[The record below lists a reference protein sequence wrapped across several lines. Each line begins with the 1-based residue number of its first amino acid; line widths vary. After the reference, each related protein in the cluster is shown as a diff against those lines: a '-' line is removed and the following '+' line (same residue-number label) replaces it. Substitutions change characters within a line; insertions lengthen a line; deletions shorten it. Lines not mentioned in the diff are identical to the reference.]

1 MGIRSLSVNVK
12 GRVQG
17 VYFRMSTK
25 EKADELGL
33 KGFVRNEKDGS
44 VYVEVEGEENMLVKM
59 LEWLKIGP
67 TNANVTALDIQ
78 EQSIKGYASFLV
90 KRQ

>member
-1 MGIRSLSVNVK
+1 MRSLSVNVK

-17 VYFRMSTK
+17 VYFRISTK

-67 TNANVTALDIQ
+67 SNANVSTLDTQ
-78 EQSIKGYASFLV
+78 EQSIKGFTSFLI

>member
-1 MGIRSLSVNVK
+1 MRSLSVNVK

-17 VYFRMSTK
+17 VYFRISTK

-33 KGFVRNEKDGS
+33 KGFVQNEKDGS
-44 VYVEVEGEENMLVKM
+44 VYVEVEGEESLLEKM